1 MPEER
6 SVKSMKQIRKNNGSI
21 WFLTKIFRKCGKDR
35 YLLIYGIFA
44 YFLSGALTGL
54 VFPMIKKY
62 YFAYGVAASAI
73 PFLFLYFAQI
83 FTRDKSKSRIVV
95 ISLVWAVFA
104 YIGTRIGEYPH
115 LKWNLVSPRLS
126 IGINYFNYAAVYLEL
141 GKIFNIAATTVLI
154 SNYFLCVDKFLIFK
168 SKKKSLN
175 GEEEVN
181 VNYGEGFVSFNLP
194 ATIRPHI
201 LIYFSAPLILGPAFA
216 FVYFS
221 GGMGDNDRVLF
232 LMLLMLGYVSLIMM
246 LIFDFNK
253 VRLTEHEIMW
263 KEKSRLK
270 WTKLSYKDIKS
281 ISVQTRL
288 AGTSQKN
295 IILHANTKRQK
306 HIIQGNFIGNKKL
319 SRIIKI
325 IREKTSNIHMD
336 QEAKNLYYEK
346 IAISSMK
353 GGVTANILLLLM
365 TVNFIATIFVR
376 GIR

>member
-1 MPEER
+1 M
-6 SVKSMKQIRKNNGSI
+6 
-21 WFLTKIFRKCGKDR
+21 
-35 YLLIYGIFA
+35 
-44 YFLSGALTGL
+44 
-54 VFPMIKKY
+54 
-62 YFAYGVAASAI
+62 
-73 PFLFLYFAQI
+73 
-83 FTRDKSKSRIVV
+83 
-95 ISLVWAVFA
+95 
-104 YIGTRIGEYPH
+104 
-115 LKWNLVSPRLS
+115 
-126 IGINYFNYAAVYLEL
+126 
-141 GKIFNIAATTVLI
+141 
-154 SNYFLCVDKFLIFK
+154 DKFLIFK

-201 LIYFSAPLILGPAFA
+201 LIYFSAPLILGLAFA

-221 GGMGDNDRVLF
+221 RGMGGNDRILF
-232 LMLLMLGYVSLIMM
+232 PMLLMLGQVSLITM

-270 WTKLSYKDIKS
+270 WTKLSYNNIKS
-281 ISVQTRL
+281 VSVQTRL

-325 IREKTSNIHMD
+325 IREKTPNIHMD
-336 QEAKNLYYEK
+336 QEAENLYYEK

-353 GGVTANILLLLM
+353 GSVTANILLLLM